1 MVVLNIILGLF
12 GLGLV
17 IIIHELGH
25 FVAAKLSGIQVEAFS
40 VGWGKVL
47 LRKTYRGTEYRLS
60 MLPVGGYCKM
70 KGEEYLKQAENP
82 HFEKIAPEAGSL
94 FYVPPWKR
102 MITYFSGP
110 FANFLFSIIVLSTI
124 WFAGYSIHT
133 FENRII
139 LQSETML
146 ALDDR
151 YPADIAG
158 LKTGD
163 RIVEIDGHA
172 VESFKDVERYVTPS
186 AGEELAIV
194 VERDGGF
201 AELAITPRLDPE
213 TGAGLIGVAAWVEPV
228 VAVVTGGSGAEEA
241 GIISGDIIK
250 SIDGIPVNHSLDL
263 FEALNSRPVE
273 IDLSLERNGTTRTA
287 TIPVIYT
294 DEGDVNL
301 GLAFAGI
308 TIIEKER
315 NPFNAL
321 KRGVQET
328 FSTLSLSIKSIAL
341 LFKGVN
347 LRTAVSGPIR
357 ITYLVGEVA
366 TQSFN
371 RGIGRGLLIVFR
383 FLSML
388 SVALCFMNLLPI
400 PALDGGFIL
409 VSLAEI
415 ITKKPI
421 RPKFFTG
428 SRSLDLL
435 FFLLYLYSLYSTTC
449 STLPVDRRTSG
460 WV

>member
-1 MVVLNIILGLF
+1 MVFLNIILGLL

-25 FVAAKLSGIQVEAFS
+25 FVAAKVSGIQVEAFS

-47 LRKTYRGTEYRLS
+47 FRKYYKGTEYRLS
-60 MLPVGGYCKM
+60 LLPIGGYCKM
-70 KGEEYLKQAENP
+70 KGEEYLRQADNP
-82 HFEKIAPEAGSL
+82 EAGNVVPEAGSL
-94 FYVPPWKR
+94 FFVPPWKR

-110 FANFLFSIIVLSTI
+110 FANFLFSILVLSTI
-124 WFAGYSIHT
+124 WFAGFSIRT
-133 FENRII
+133 FESRII

-146 ALDDR
+146 AIDDR

-172 VESFKDVERYVTPS
+172 VESFRDVETYITPS
-186 AGEELAIV
+186 AGKELTIT

-201 AELAITPRLDPE
+201 TELAITPRLDPE
-213 TGAGLIGVAAWVEPV
+213 TGAGLIGVAAWVDPV
-228 VAVVTGGSGAEEA
+228 VAAVVPGTGADMA
-241 GIISGDIIK
+241 GITPGDIIK
-250 SIDGIPVNHSLDL
+250 SVDGIQVNHSLDL
-263 FEALNSRPVE
+263 FRALDDRPAE
-273 IDLSLERNGTTRTA
+273 IELRLLRDGTMRTA
-287 TIPVIYT
+287 VTEVTYT
-294 DEGDVNL
+294 EEGEVNF
-301 GLAFAGI
+301 GLAFSGV
-308 TIIEKER
+308 TIVEKER
-315 NPFNAL
+315 NPFIAL

-371 RGIGRGLLIVFR
+371 QGIARGLLIVFR

-415 ITKKPI
+415 ITKRPV
-421 RPKFFTG
+421 RPKFFYRYQIIG
-428 SRSLDLL
+428 FAIL
-435 FFLLYLYSLYSTTC
+435 FTILVLTLFNDVFYLAG
-449 STLPVDRRTSG
+449 R
-460 WV
+460 

>member
-1 MVVLNIILGLF
+1 MIVALNIILGLF

-25 FVAAKLSGIQVEAFS
+25 FVAAKLSGIRVEAFS

-60 MLPVGGYCKM
+60 MLPIGGYCKM
-70 KGEEYLKQAENP
+70 QGEEYLKQADKPQSEMKP
-82 HFEKIAPEAGSL
+82 PEAGSL
-94 FYVPPWKR
+94 FFVPPWKR
-102 MITYFSGP
+102 LITYFAGP
-110 FANFLFSIIVLSTI
+110 FANFLFSILVLSII
-124 WFAGYSIHT
+124 WFAGSSIHT
-133 FENRII
+133 FESKII

-146 ALDDR
+146 AVDDQ

-163 RIVEIDGHA
+163 RIVEIDGHT
-172 VESFKDVERYVTPS
+172 VESFKDIEQYITPS

-194 VERDGGF
+194 VKRATGF
-201 AELAITPRLDPE
+201 ADLTITPRLDPE

-228 VAVVTGGSGAEEA
+228 IASVTAGSGAEKA
-241 GIISGDIIK
+241 GIIPGDAIK
-250 SIDGIPVNHSLDL
+250 SIDGIPVRHSLDL
-263 FEALNSRPVE
+263 YAALSTRPAE

-287 TIPVIYT
+287 EIPVIYT
-294 DEGDVNL
+294 DDGNVNF
-301 GLAFAGI
+301 GFAFAGI
-308 TIIEKER
+308 TIIERER
-315 NPFNAL
+315 NPFTAV

-347 LRTAVSGPIR
+347 LRSAVSGPIR

-366 TQSFN
+366 TRSFSQ
-371 RGIGRGLLIVFR
+371 GIGRGLLIVFR

-421 RPKFFTG
+421 RPKFFYRYQIIG
-428 SRSLDLL
+428 FAIL
-435 FFLLYLYSLYSTTC
+435 FTILILTLFNDVFYLAG
-449 STLPVDRRTSG
+449 R
-460 WV
+460 